1 MRGAQIY
8 FSADP
13 KLKRRTAS
21 GSVRTI
27 RREIMEL
34 PWEYH
39 RDVYMAGFECQ
50 SGTERIFA
58 YIILR
63 KNMSGWCKVKLI
75 NITDIDGDKV
85 TMTDF
90 DIAIH
95 NEGNSEG
102 SGHYMTPTYTGRL
115 KGNALTVF
123 MGGGDKWDAYLDD
136 DYEWTGRCLSIMP
149 DSDAESDI
157 DTESDTD
164 SESDCGDPTCP
175 SSSSMPLQS
184 LH

>member
-1 MRGAQIY
+1 M
-8 FSADP
+8 
-13 KLKRRTAS
+13 K
-21 GSVRTI
+21 
-27 RREIMEL
+27 L

-50 SGTERIFA
+50 SGTERHFA

-63 KNMSGWCKVKLI
+63 KNVSGWCKVKLI
-75 NITDIDGDKV
+75 NITDIDNKAEWRV
-85 TMTDF
+85 TQTDF

-102 SGHYMTPTYTGRL
+102 LGHYMTPTYTGRL

-136 DYEWTGRCLSIMP
+136 DYEWTGRFLHVIT
-149 DSDAESDI
+149 DS
-157 DTESDTD
+157 DTES
-164 SESDCGDPTCP
+164 ESDNESISEDPTCP
-175 SSSSMPLQS
+175 SSSSMPHQS